1 MSQDLQPL
9 IDQIRQE
16 GIDKAQAEAEDILAK
31 ARKKASSIVHEA
43 EEKKR
48 AMLEEAQNNARIYE
62 DNARI
67 YEERSRKTLEHAGR
81 DLLITVRH
89 SIERILSDLVVETVD
104 QAMGIEII
112 QDMLVKMAE
121 QCAAHSGESRMEILV
136 SPEDHETLIKTFA
149 NLYRQRMITGLTLK
163 ADNDILKGF
172 KISFKDDHVYLDF
185 TNEAVAESLS
195 QLLRPHLSEIVK
207 QVASEQPTLERVCS
221 ELQNSLSQQDSSQ
234 S

>member
-1 MSQDLQPL
+1 
-9 IDQIRQE
+9 
-16 GIDKAQAEAEDILAK
+16 
-31 ARKKASSIVHEA
+31 
-43 EEKKR
+43 
-48 AMLEEAQNNARIYE
+48 
-62 DNARI
+62 
-67 YEERSRKTLEHAGR
+67 
-81 DLLITVRH
+81 
-89 SIERILSDLVVETVD
+89 
-104 QAMGIEII
+104 
-112 QDMLVKMAE
+112 
-121 QCAAHSGESRMEILV
+121 MEILV

>member
-31 ARKKASSIVHEA
+31 ARKKASSLVHEA

-48 AMLEEAQNNARIYE
+48 AMLEEAQN
-62 DNARI
+62 NARI

-81 DLLITVRH
+81 DLLITVRQA
-89 SIERILSDLVVETVD
+89 IERILSDLVVETVD
-104 QAMGIEII
+104 QAMGIEVI

-149 NLYRQRMITGLTLK
+149 DLYRQRMISGLTLK

-221 ELQNSLSQQDSSQ
+221 ELQHSLSQQDSSQ

>member
-31 ARKKASSIVHEA
+31 ARKKASSLVHEA

-48 AMLEEAQNNARIYE
+48 AMLEEAQN
-62 DNARI
+62 NARI

-207 QVASEQPTLERVCS
+207 QVASEQPTLEQVCS
-221 ELQNSLSQQDSSQ
+221 ELQHSLRQQDSSQ

>member
-1 MSQDLQPL
+1 MTQDLQPL

-16 GIDKAQAEAEDILAK
+16 GIDTANAEAEDILAK
-31 ARKKASSIVHEA
+31 ARKKAASIVQEA
-43 EEKKR
+43 EDKKR
-48 AMLEEAQNNARIYE
+48 SMLDEAQN
-62 DNARI
+62 NARI

-81 DLLITVRH
+81 DLLITVRQA
-89 SIERILSDLVVETVD
+89 IERILSDLVVETVD
-104 QAMGIEII
+104 QAMGIEVI

-149 NLYRQRMITGLTLK
+149 NLYRQKMISGLTLK
-163 ADNDILKGF
+163 ADNDVLKGF

-185 TNEAVAESLS
+185 TSEAVAESLS

-207 QVASEQPTLERVCS
+207 QVASEQPTLEQACS
-221 ELQNSLSQQDSSQ
+221 DLQHTFGQQGSPSS
-234 S
+234 

>member
-1 MSQDLQPL
+1 MTQDLQPL

-16 GIDKAQAEAEDILAK
+16 GIDTANAEAEDILAK
-31 ARKKASSIVHEA
+31 ARKKAASIVQEA

-48 AMLEEAQNNARIYE
+48 SMLDEAQN
-62 DNARI
+62 NARI

-81 DLLITVRH
+81 DLLITVRQA
-89 SIERILSDLVVETVD
+89 IERILSDLVVETVD
-104 QAMGIEII
+104 QAMGIEVI

-149 NLYRQRMITGLTLK
+149 NLYRQKMISGLTLK
-163 ADNDILKGF
+163 ADNDVLKGF
-172 KISFKDDHVYLDF
+172 KISFRDDHVYLDF
-185 TNEAVAESLS
+185 TSEAVAESLS

-207 QVASEQPTLERVCS
+207 QVASEQPTLEQACS
-221 ELQNSLSQQDSSQ
+221 DLQQTFGQQGSPSS
-234 S
+234 

>member
-31 ARKKASSIVHEA
+31 ARKKASSLIHEA

-48 AMLEEAQNNARIYE
+48 AMLEEAQN
-62 DNARI
+62 NARI

-81 DLLITVRH
+81 DLLITVRQA
-89 SIERILSDLVVETVD
+89 IERILSDLVVETVD
-104 QAMGIEII
+104 QAMGIEVI

-149 NLYRQRMITGLTLK
+149 DLYRQRMISGLTLK

-221 ELQNSLSQQDSSQ
+221 ELQHSLSQQDSSQ

>member
-9 IDQIRQE
+9 IDHIRQE

-62 DNARI
+62 
-67 YEERSRKTLEHAGR
+67 ERSRKTLEHAGR
-81 DLLITVRH
+81 DLLITVRQA
-89 SIERILSDLVVETVD
+89 IERILSDLVVETVD
-104 QAMGIEII
+104 QAMGIEVI